1 MRSVAGQEDI
11 RAGGGIERQSVR
23 FYDPVV
29 LIYRMVRWSGLAVGV
44 VLLAVLGAAVSGPA
58 IDGVGST
65 DGGEATAQRA
75 SGIVAAQGFDSTEF
89 EVLVYPNGSA
99 RWTFTY
105 KRALANESER
115 SNFEDYAARFN
126 SQEVRL
132 YEEFVRLAQRLV
144 RVGAETTG
152 RKMEA
157 RAFDREARVGSLNN
171 QGVVEM
177 SFLWSGFALVQE
189 DGTVMA
195 GDVFD
200 GGAFEGGL
208 YVGPNE
214 QFSIRAGGDLVFRSV
229 EPDPDSMSAESMEAS
244 ETVSWTG
251 EREFDN
257 GRPNAVLGPPSTSSE
272 SLPVA
277 VGGAVLLLLGLAA
290 AIAWRFGGVPGS
302 GRGSRSGSGPGSTPI
317 PGAGSGTGSEPTG
330 SGAGS
335 EGSKTPEP
343 AVSDEEL
350 LADDDRVL
358 RLLEANG
365 GRMRQVAIVEET
377 DWSKSKVSMLLSE
390 MEGENRISK
399 LRIGRENIVSLRG
412 EEPDTNGPS
421 SEEQ

>member
-1 MRSVAGQEDI
+1 
-11 RAGGGIERQSVR
+11 
-23 FYDPVV
+23 
-29 LIYRMVRWSGLAVGV
+29 MVRWSGLAVGV
-44 VLLAVLGAAVSGPA
+44 VLLAVLGAAVLGPA
-58 IDGVGST
+58 VDGAGST
-65 DGGEATAQRA
+65 DGGEAAAQRA
-75 SGIVAAQGFDSTEF
+75 SGVVAAQGFDSTEF

-126 SQEVRL
+126 SQELRL
-132 YEEFVRLAQRLV
+132 YEQFVRLGQRLV

-152 RKMEA
+152 REMEA

-189 DGTVMA
+189 DGTVRA

-214 QFSIRAGGDLVFRSV
+214 QFSIRAGGDLAFRSV
-229 EPDPDSMSAESMEAS
+229 EPDPDSTSAESVEAS
-244 ETVSWTG
+244 ESVSWTG

-257 GRPNAVLGPPSTSSE
+257 GRPNAVLGPPSTGRE

-290 AIAWRFGGVPGS
+290 AIAWRFGDIPGS
-302 GRGSRSGSGPGSTPI
+302 GRGSRSGSSPGSTPT
-317 PGAGSGTGSEPTG
+317 PGSG
-330 SGAGS
+330 SGAGAGG
-335 EGSKTPEP
+335 GSGGNGGDEPPEP
-343 AVSDEEL
+343 AVPDEEL

-358 RLLEANG
+358 RLLETNG

-390 MEGENRISK
+390 MEEKDRISK

-412 EEPDTNGPS
+412 EEPNTNSPS
-421 SEEQ
+421 SDER

>member
-1 MRSVAGQEDI
+1 
-11 RAGGGIERQSVR
+11 
-23 FYDPVV
+23 
-29 LIYRMVRWSGLAVGV
+29 MVRWSGLAVGV
-44 VLLAVLGAAVSGPA
+44 VLLAVLGATVWGPVIGQTGSA
-58 IDGVGST
+58 DGS
-65 DGGEATAQRA
+65 DATAQRA
-75 SGIVAAQGFDSTEF
+75 SGVVAAQEFDSTEF
-89 EVLVYPNGSA
+89 EVLVHPNGSA

-115 SNFEDYAARFN
+115 SNFEDYGERFN
-126 SQEVRL
+126 SQELRL

-152 RKMEA
+152 REMEA
-157 RAFDREARVGSLNN
+157 RTFSREARVGSLNN
-171 QGVVEM
+171 RGVVEM
-177 SFLWSGFALVQE
+177 SFLWSGFAVVQE
-189 DGTVMA
+189 DGTVLA

-229 EPDPDSMSAESMEAS
+229 EPDPESMSAESLGES
-244 ETVSWTG
+244 ESVSWTG

-257 GRPNAVLGPPSTSSE
+257 GRPNAVLGPPSAGSE

-277 VGGAVLLLLGLAA
+277 IGGAVLLLLGLAA

-302 GRGSRSGSGPGSTPI
+302 GRGSRSGAGQRSAPTVGI
-317 PGAGSGTGSEPTG
+317 GSGTGGEAVGSRDASEK
-330 SGAGS
+330 S
-335 EGSKTPEP
+335 ESPEP
-343 AVSDEEL
+343 AVPEEEL

-390 MEGENRISK
+390 MEEDDRISK

-412 EEPDTNGPS
+412 DEPDTNGPS
-421 SEEQ
+421 PDER